1 MAVLSNDLIRQ
12 GAAGASTGYTIK
24 NSYFNSAISRSFMTA
39 DTGGS
44 FAGNKTFTYSWWT
57 KKINK
62 DSYITG
68 NNRNVVLGAFYG
80 SNNRYDS
87 LQFNGDQLEF
97 FSRSGGA
104 SASTGSSVTIFKTNR
119 VFRDV
124 AAWYHIVIAVD
135 TTEAVANERV
145 RLFVNGIRET
155 SFDTLNL
162 PSADTLFYS
171 FGDGV
176 EQNVGTFQD
185 TDYGS
190 SYNHIYFDG
199 YFAEFHG
206 LDGYAYDASYFGE
219 FQADT
224 DIWIPKK
231 YDGSYG
237 THGYYLKFGSAGSLG
252 TDSSGGSN
260 DFTLRNIDSAHQTTD
275 TPTNNMITFN
285 SSNNQRGGGTVS
297 EGALDYTGPSTR
309 TNISLTANIPATGKW
324 AVAFK
329 ATNNSNDEWNMGIT
343 KATNTNFGDAAG
355 SNEAIGGQ
363 DNDGIQFLPS
373 SNDASLY
380 NYISSAAI
388 DPSLPITTSDE
399 FWMAV
404 DTATGK
410 CFLGIYDASTT
421 SMKFVAADTGLDGN
435 PATGDNPT
443 ITISDMIG
451 SGEYTFAVNS
461 KNTNVWTL
469 LRSTEVSGTTPSGYT
484 YFENVKDL
492 L

>member
-1 MAVLSNDLIRQ
+1 

-68 NNRNVVLGAFYG
+68 NNRNVVLGSFYG

-97 FSRSGGA
+97 NSRSGGA
-104 SASTGSSVTIFKTNR
+104 SASTGSAVIIFKTNR

-206 LDGYAYDASYFGE
+206 LDGYAYNASYFGQ
-219 FQADT
+219 FQEDT
-224 DIWIPKK
+224 NIWIPKE
-231 YDGSYG
+231 YTGSYG
-237 THGYYLKFGSAGSLG
+237 THG
-252 TDSSGGSN
+252 
-260 DFTLRNIDSAHQTTD
+260 
-275 TPTNNMITFN
+275 
-285 SSNNQRGGGTVS
+285 
-297 EGALDYTGPSTR
+297 
-309 TNISLTANIPATGKW
+309 
-324 AVAFK
+324 
-329 ATNNSNDEWNMGIT
+329 
-343 KATNTNFGDAAG
+343 
-355 SNEAIGGQ
+355 
-363 DNDGIQFLPS
+363 
-373 SNDASLY
+373 
-380 NYISSAAI
+380 
-388 DPSLPITTSDE
+388 
-399 FWMAV
+399 
-404 DTATGK
+404 
-410 CFLGIYDASTT
+410 
-421 SMKFVAADTGLDGN
+421 
-435 PATGDNPT
+435 
-443 ITISDMIG
+443 
-451 SGEYTFAVNS
+451 
-461 KNTNVWTL
+461 
-469 LRSTEVSGTTPSGYT
+469 
-484 YFENVKDL
+484 
-492 L
+492 